1 MFDLPRQ
8 LNPEQAEAIQI
19 AIDSVEN
26 AANAITTSNIA
37 LNLSLS
43 MTLKFLW
50 GMINTLQFIVFFT
63 EWRL

>member
-26 AANAITTSNIA
+26 AANAIATSNIA

-63 EWRL
+63 EWKV